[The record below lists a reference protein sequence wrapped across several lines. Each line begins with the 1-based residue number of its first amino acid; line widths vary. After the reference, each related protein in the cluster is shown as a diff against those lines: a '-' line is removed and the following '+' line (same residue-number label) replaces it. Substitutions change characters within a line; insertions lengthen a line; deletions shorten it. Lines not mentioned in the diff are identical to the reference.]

1 MNNLTTRFLQV
12 GVCSA
17 AGLLLAAGT
26 GLAQESA
33 PTEPLPLTDELIVLE
48 YSTVGEDISFEMLTD
63 DRAVLAVNAP
73 GSVSGDLEGTMSSN
87 PNQLVELPDP
97 PTDSFAVTFTI
108 ETADG
113 TIEGYYAGTI
123 HGAAGG
129 AAATINAHGQI
140 LAVTGVYA
148 DLFLADVFVTGEVPL
163 DPQGVGTGENGTM
176 TLAPRRT

>member
-1 MNNLTTRFLQV
+1 MNNRTTRFVQV

-33 PTEPLPLTDELIVLE
+33 PSEPLPLTDELIELE
-48 YSTVGEDISFEMLTD
+48 YSVLGEDISFEMLTA
-63 DRAVLAVNAP
+63 DRALLEVNAA
-73 GSVSGDLEGTMSSN
+73 GSVSGDLEGTISSN

-113 TIEGYYAGTI
+113 TIEGYYVGTI
-123 HGAAGG
+123 HGVAGDPAASV
-129 AAATINAHGQI
+129 NAHGQI
-140 LAVTGVYA
+140 LAVTGAYA
-148 DLFLADVFVTGEVPL
+148 ELFLAEVYVTAEVPL
-163 DPQGVGTGENGTM
+163 DPEGVGTGENGTM
-176 TLAPRRT
+176 TIAPRRT